1 LVVCAG
7 LIFRFGF
14 MKIFHNMNKNHV
26 YRKPE
31 TVEENREPQLEPQKL
46 EKENNNM
53 YRIVG
58 IIDDHYIV
66 ETPEGLKKVKIS
78 GTDKKNIND
87 KIKIEKL

>member
-1 LVVCAG
+1 

-26 YRKPE
+26 YRKP
-31 TVEENREPQLEPQKL
+31 VAFEESKESEFKPEKL

-53 YRIVG
+53 YRIAG

-66 ETPEGLKKVKIS
+66 QTPKGLKKVKVTNS
-78 GTDKKNIND
+78 NKKNVRD
-87 KIKIEKL
+87 EIKIENL